1 MKIFWLVV
9 LVFNAL
15 LVTGGM
21 LLMRH
26 GGKDMVWSQ
35 GVWTI
40 LQTGRLWILGIVL
53 CWLAGLVFAV
63 ALTRQGLIITYVFYG
78 SLSYALVV
86 TGGHFLFGEPLSGLK
101 LVGVALCLAGLVC
114 LMWSQS

>member
-1 MKIFWLVV
+1 VKFFWLIV

-15 LVTGGM
+15 LVTAGT

-26 GGKDMVWSQ
+26 GGKDVIWSQ

-40 LQTGRLWILGIVL
+40 LHTGRIWISGMML

-63 ALTRQGLIITYVFYG
+63 ALTRQDLIVTYVFYG

-86 TGGHFLFGEPLSGLK
+86 TSGYFLLGEPLSGLK
-101 LVGVALCLAGLVC
+101 LTGVALCLAGLVC

>member
-1 MKIFWLVV
+1 MKIFWLAV

-15 LVTGGM
+15 LVTGGT

-40 LQTGRLWILGIVL
+40 LQTGRLWILGMAL
-53 CWLAGLVFAV
+53 SWLAGLVFAIV
-63 ALTRQGLIITYVFYG
+63 LTRQDLIVTYVFYV
-78 SLSYALVV
+78 SLTYALVV
-86 TGGHFLFGEPLSGLK
+86 AGGHFLLGEPLSGLK
-101 LVGVALCLAGLVC
+101 LAGVALSLGGVVC
-114 LMWSQS
+114 LMCSQS